1 MRKLF
6 LFAILAIATSS
17 CSTLKN
23 TATTHDFNM
32 NAPYTV
38 PVIADLEISE
48 NRILHAYI
56 PPKNVRRGGTQ
67 NTINTAV
74 REALATNGNADVLV
88 GLETQVRF
96 NAMKKIKSVV
106 VTGYPAKYKNFRQ
119 LDEEV
124 WYSTPYFHVQH
135 DNCNASKRR

>member
-1 MRKLF
+1 MKKIF
-6 LFAILAIATSS
+6 LLAILAVAASS

-23 TATTHDFNM
+23 TATTHDFNT

-48 NRILHAYI
+48 NRVMYAYI
-56 PPKNVRRGGTQ
+56 PPKSVRNGGTQ
-67 NTINTAV
+67 NAINSAI
-74 REALATNGNADVLV
+74 REALVTNGNADVLV

-96 NAMKKIKSVV
+96 SATKKIKSVV

-124 WYSTPYFHVQH
+124 WYSTPYFHVQY
-135 DNCNASKRR
+135 DNCDAPKRR

>member
-1 MRKLF
+1 
-6 LFAILAIATSS
+6 
-17 CSTLKN
+17 
-23 TATTHDFNM
+23 M

-48 NRILHAYI
+48 NRILHVYI
-56 PPKNVRRGGTQ
+56 PSNNVRRGGTQ
-67 NTINTAV
+67 NVINTAI

-96 NAMKKIKSVV
+96 NVIKKIKSVV

-124 WYSTPYFHVQH
+124 WYSTPYFHVQY